1 MPYRLFRTAKWRKL
15 PATPGQKTFIAKRW
29 VKVQTGDHSDDI
41 SQELRIEKMSR
52 GEAAN
57 IITRLKHGAQVSN
70 DLLPCSMYVQSTLYT
85 ETIH

>member
-15 PATPGQKTFIAKRW
+15 SATSGQKTFIAKRW
-29 VKVQTGDHSDDI
+29 VKVQTGDDSDDS

-70 DLLPCSMYVQSTLYT
+70 DL
-85 ETIH
+85 